1 MLNTIQVL
9 IHQAAT
15 DLNSI
20 ASNLAAVLKDVSH
33 LQVSS
38 KLTNLTLSNHKTQ
51 LSTKVSELKMV
62 LERHRLIQK

>member
-38 KLTNLTLSNHKTQ
+38 KLTNLTHSNHKTQ